1 MRSAKSHLL
10 QAAVFLLIAAILV
23 ALAVRPA
30 STQAP
35 PPQTSMHDYSEMVY
49 SPILSETNDNVSGT
63 MLDMQENGLDY
74 VNYWVQTSV
83 AITALRENG
92 AVDGIREVLE
102 SLMGTFQRNGCF
114 PRPVYRDFEYGW
126 VSSMDAPAIAVLA
139 QLMYEETGEDRYRD
153 FVASL
158 SEYMTK
164 DVSEHGYIAQIHGQ
178 PWLFEYADTNTTAET
193 GEFVLNGSLLGTLC
207 TAMVARVTGNSEL
220 WALVEKQTALYEE
233 MMPQYWYAEDAW
245 CYYMLQPKTVDPPH
259 YVIFEIRLFNALAE
273 ATGID
278 FYGQE
283 AQRRIDLLK
292 SNYRLNV
299 FEQDDGTLQYLFF
312 RGGAPHYYY
321 TDIYDTELVFL
332 DAQDNILQCDRMGDR
347 TIETAWM
354 SGAYPA
360 DTARV
365 EWNVV
370 PNVAWSVEMGALEI
384 NFLEPSQAEIPSPLA
399 VTYDA
404 SADGCMEAEDRF
416 VIQAERSE
424 ESRCNLIGTL
434 SAAQPLAAT
443 TIYAMEL
450 DNLSEE
456 TFSANIVLYDMA
468 GNAISRYLPEILP
481 GKNLELFTLPGF
493 VDYGNGEMQDLS
505 SFILRLYTSDDTKE
519 SEITI
524 GNFYQLKNTW
534 QLQQLLTEGEYS
546 INYGNG

>member
-347 TIETAWM
+347 TIETSCM
-354 SGAYPA
+354 TGLYPEE
-360 DTARV
+360 TARV
-365 EWNVV
+365 EWHIV
-370 PNVAWSVEMGALEI
+370 PQVAWSVDMGDLNI
-384 NFLEPSQAEIPSPLA
+384 DFLSNSQTQIPEPLSL
-399 VTYDA
+399 TYTA
-404 SADGCMEAEDRF
+404 SADGYMEENRLQIHAD
-416 VIQAERSE
+416 RSE
-424 ESRCNLIGTL
+424 ESRCNLTGTL
-434 SAAQPLAAT
+434 VSTQTAT
-443 TIYAMEL
+443 PNAVYALEL
-450 DNLSEE
+450 DNRSDE
-456 TFSANIVLYDMA
+456 TFTANIVVYNTD
-468 GNAISRYLPEILP
+468 GYGVDRYLPQLLP
-481 GKNLELFTLPGF
+481 GKNLVVFSLPGF
-493 VDYGNGEMQDLS
+493 VDYGSGTLQNIS
-505 SFILRLYTSDDTKE
+505 AFNLRLYTSANTKD
-519 SEITI
+519 SEITV
-524 GNFYQLKNTW
+524 GKFYQFENTF
-534 QLQQLLTEGEYS
+534 QLQRMIAGSDYA
-546 INYGNG
+546 INWGDG

>member
-10 QAAVFLLIAAILV
+10 QAASFLLIAAILAV
-23 ALAVRPA
+23 LAVRPA

-35 PPQTSMHDYSEMVY
+35 PPQTSMHDYSETVY
-49 SPILSETNDNVSGT
+49 SPILSEANDNVSGT
-63 MLDMQENGLDY
+63 MLDMQENDLDY

-92 AVDGIREVLE
+92 VVDGIREVLD

-220 WALVEKQTALYEE
+220 WALVEKQTELYEE

-259 YVIFEIRLFNALAE
+259 YIIFEIRLFNALAE

-299 FEQDDGTLQYLFF
+299 FEQDGIKHYLFL

-347 TIETAWM
+347 TIETSCM
-354 SGAYPA
+354 TGLYPEE
-360 DTARV
+360 TARV
-365 EWNVV
+365 EWHIV
-370 PNVAWSVEMGALEI
+370 PQVAWSVDMGDLNI
-384 NFLEPSQAEIPSPLA
+384 DFLSNSQTQIPEPLSL
-399 VTYDA
+399 TYTA
-404 SADGCMEAEDRF
+404 SADGYMEENRLQIHAD
-416 VIQAERSE
+416 RSE
-424 ESRCNLIGTL
+424 ESRCNLTGTL
-434 SAAQPLAAT
+434 VSTQTAT
-443 TIYAMEL
+443 PNAVYALEL
-450 DNLSEE
+450 DNRSDE
-456 TFSANIVLYDMA
+456 TFTANIVVYNTD
-468 GNAISRYLPEILP
+468 GYGVDRYLPQLLP
-481 GKNLELFTLPGF
+481 GKNLVVFSLPGF
-493 VDYGNGEMQDLS
+493 VDYGSGTLQNIS
-505 SFILRLYTSDDTKE
+505 AFNLRLYTSANTKD
-519 SEITI
+519 SEITV
-524 GNFYQLKNTW
+524 GKFYQFENTF
-534 QLQQLLTEGEYS
+534 QLQRMIAGSDYAINWGEG
-546 INYGNG
+546 